1 MSSLDKDHIKRKR
14 KESKRR
20 DANAIER
27 RRIKE
32 FNDALRRLRE
42 VTKHITIDNKK
53 KGRKIT
59 KLTTIR
65 AAIKHI
71 KNLESALDMA
81 DVNDSSINNVTIEDD
96 AQLHD
101 SSSENEIKTPEVD
114 DKDPTWT
121 DTHDGTP
128 LEILVPTLPLEQV
141 TPKPEPPSELI
152 SVNKDAKKYEDI
164 NLSQLYA
171 DTMEGN
177 MDIKA
182 ENNDFAVTE
191 SEEELV
197 GEVYNQDY
205 LLVDDNGEYKVVTIE
220 QRFAL
225 PHLLYLEGWRSG
237 ESGTNLYDHIGTV

>member
-32 FNDALRRLRE
+32 FNEALRRLRE

-81 DVNDSSINNVTIEDD
+81 DVNDSSKSKLIGEDD
-96 AQLHD
+96 ARQYD
-101 SSSENEIKTPEVD
+101 SSSENEIKAPKVEYDEV
-114 DKDPTWT
+114 TWT
-121 DTHDGTP
+121 DTHDVSPIDTF
-128 LEILVPTLPLEQV
+128 VQTSPLEQL
-141 TPKPEPPSELI
+141 TPKPEPPSDLI
-152 SVNKDAKKYEDI
+152 KVNEDDEKYEEI
-164 NLSQLYA
+164 NLRQLYT
-171 DTMEGN
+171 DTIEGN
-177 MDIKA
+177 IDVKA
-182 ENNDFAVTE
+182 ENNDVIVTE
-191 SEEELV
+191 SEEELI

-225 PHLLYLEGWRSG
+225 PHLLYLEGWRSAEAG
-237 ESGTNLYDHIGTV
+237 IDVADHMGTL